1 MVRNGQPPPPL
12 VESTFDIG
20 PSVAAAAAAAAAFR
34 GEYFNADDDAAAS
47 YDGWWY
53 DARDVAVD
61 DGDVGAKA

>member
-1 MVRNGQPPPPL
+1 

-20 PSVAAAAAAAAAFR
+20 PSVAAAAAAAFR